1 MNGCSVGKRRQSA
14 SGSLLALA
22 LALAAAFVALGASVV
37 AWAVRFLATSSY
49 WLKTTG

>member
-1 MNGCSVGKRRQSA
+1 MNGCRVGKRRRSA
-14 SGSLLALA
+14 SGSLLAP
-22 LALAAAFVALGASVV
+22 ALAAAFVALGASVV